1 MFLLFL
7 YWKISSRMILIFL
20 KSAEFKFILNSAI
33 IGKTFSGCTCIA
45 PRISTTKKQQVS
57 DRVLPPIN
65 INSFHYRLNTIMDYD
80 RIVLMKDG
88 QVLEIGPPQEL
99 LKDKCSHFRAMA
111 MDAGISINCS

>member
-1 MFLLFL
+1 M
-7 YWKISSRMILIFL
+7 
-20 KSAEFKFILNSAI
+20 SAEIKFILNSAI

-45 PRISTTKKQQVS
+45 PEFQQQKNNQYQIVYCPQS
-57 DRVLPPIN
+57 